1 MPNTELL
8 LLIFNQLRDR
18 VQPGLVVCPSIPQ
31 GNLSFQLFLSLELRL
46 TTEKRELVWG
56 PIVLIRRLG
65 EVLLPCHWQL
75 GLFHEEAH
83 ARQIVETPV
92 HLKA

>member
-31 GNLSFQLFLSLELRL
+31 GEFAVSAFLVLGAAAHDR
-46 TTEKRELVWG
+46 KRELVWG